1 MEQHETLMSR
11 RTITKKSS
19 LSSRFLKRR
28 IKLSDHFTYTR
39 LFRFV
44 IPTILMMLF
53 TSMYGVVDGLYV
65 NNYVGKE
72 AFAAVTLITPFP
84 LLVGAFAYLIGGGG
98 SAVISRAIAAGK
110 QDEAN
115 RSFTFLTIGS
125 VVGAVILAIAGILC
139 LPFVARLMGA
149 DADAMPYCLTYGRI
163 LLACIPLYVLQNV
176 FQSFL
181 TAAGHPKVGLL
192 INLVSA
198 ASNLVLDFVFVGVLK
213 QGVVGAALATAV
225 SQMIGGIVPFIAV
238 HISHNLGLRFV
249 HPHFMPD
256 VLKEVLANGVSEF
269 ISEIFHPL
277 ASVMYNYKLSQLVGL
292 NGVAAYGVLMN
303 VGFLFGAVF
312 LGFAV
317 GCAPLFSYNYE
328 CKNFG
333 ELRNLFRK
341 SATSVVLMGFL
352 LYGIALCIEGPFAKI
367 FFGHD
372 EALLTMT
379 EEGFALHSLSYMV
392 MGLAVFTSAFFT
404 ALQNSRISFIIS
416 FMRTLLFEVL
426 AILILPFFFDING
439 VWAASL
445 TAELLALVFTIGFL
459 LKYRKKYHYGS
470 KRL

>member
-1 MEQHETLMSR
+1 MNR
-11 RTITKKSS
+11 RTNSRKVRPS
-19 LSSRFLKRR
+19 LPHLRR
-28 IKLSDHFTYTR
+28 NIQLSDHFTYTR

-65 NNYVGKE
+65 NTFVGKE

-84 LLVGAFAYLIGGGG
+84 LLVGAFAYMIGGGG
-98 SAVISRAIAAGK
+98 SAVISRAIASGK
-110 QDEAN
+110 NDDAN
-115 RSFTFLTIGS
+115 QYFTFLTIVSIVGS
-125 VVGAVILAIAGILC
+125 IVLAVLGILL

-149 DADAMPYCLTYGRI
+149 DDAALPYCLTYGRI

-181 TAAGHPKVGLL
+181 TAAGHPKVGLV
-192 INLVSA
+192 INLISA
-198 ASNLVLDFVFVGVLK
+198 ASNLVLDWVFIRVLNH
-213 QGVVGAALATAV
+213 GVVGAALATAI
-225 SQMIGGIVPFIAV
+225 SQLIGGVVPFICIAA
-238 HISHNLGLRFV
+238 SHHLGLRFV
-249 HPHFMPD
+249 RPHFLPGI
-256 VLKEVLANGVSEF
+256 LREVSANGVSEF

-328 CKNFG
+328 VKNFG

-341 SATSVVLMGFL
+341 SATSVVIMGFL
-352 LYGIALCIEGPFAKI
+352 LYGVALCIEGPFAAE
-367 FFGHD
+367 FFQHD
-372 EALLTMT
+372 EELLVMT

-392 MGLAVFTSAFFT
+392 MGLAVFSSAFFT
-404 ALQNSRISFIIS
+404 ALQNSRISAIIS
-416 FMRTLLFEVL
+416 FLRTLLFEVL
-426 AILILPFFFDING
+426 AILILPMFFDING

-445 TAELLALVFTIGFL
+445 TAELLALGVTIGL
-459 LKYRKKYHYGS
+459 LRKYRKKYHYGS
-470 KRL
+470 EKY